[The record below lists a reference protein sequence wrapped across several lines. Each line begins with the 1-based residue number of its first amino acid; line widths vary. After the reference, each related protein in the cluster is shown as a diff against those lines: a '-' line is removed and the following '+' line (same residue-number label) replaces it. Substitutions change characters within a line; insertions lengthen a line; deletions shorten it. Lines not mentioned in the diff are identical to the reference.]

1 MGREGRGG
9 ERSGTVYGNFYEPK
23 SVQNEKKNN
32 MVCIAQLS
40 FRHFIFING
49 RTEPL
54 ERL

>member
-1 MGREGRGG
+1 MGREGRGA
-9 ERSGTVYGNFYEPK
+9 ERCGTVYGNFYEPK
-23 SVQNEKKNN
+23 SVHNDKKNN

-40 FRHFIFING
+40 WCHFINR